1 MLYYDRIE
9 VSKGIGVNKTSE
21 SKKRDICHYWYFLDK
36 RLKSQSDVCNGC
48 HDVLMISVNL
58 NDIKFNDI
66 LNIQGTN
73 CRCTIS
79 GISKSETLNVKQNI
93 YLTGKRGTL

>member
-1 MLYYDRIE
+1 
-9 VSKGIGVNKTSE
+9 
-21 SKKRDICHYWYFLDK
+21 
-36 RLKSQSDVCNGC
+36 
-48 HDVLMISVNL
+48 MISVNL